1 MEILL
6 NILALLMGFAIVVI
20 SIPPVIKIAREK
32 KLYEPLDERKHHAR
46 DIPPFGGVAIFIG
59 FVISTIVATESY
71 VFESLKYIIA
81 SIILIFFIG
90 LKDDFLVIT
99 VKNKLIVQI
108 FAAVLLITLGNV
120 HFTNLHGIFGLYEIH
135 YFSTVFVSLFVMIG
149 IINAFN
155 LIDGIDGLASG
166 LAMLA
171 GTFFGVWFYLAGQIP
186 FSIMSFALV
195 GSLAGFFLFNVFGKQ
210 NKLFMGDAGS
220 LVIGLIVST
229 LVIKFN
235 EFNIIKTAPYA
246 INAAPAVSF
255 AVLTVPVIDTLR
267 VITIRLMQKKSPF
280 SPDRNHIHHKLLIIV
295 PNHFK
300 VTLILISVS
309 SFLIGFAL
317 FLNKISMNINIQIF
331 LIFSTGNLLSFIPA
345 ILTKRD
351 TIHKK
356 KTTKPARIRRHP
368 VRIIDVAVEKEPKE
382 IDNGTFS
389 CSIEG
394 EGISGSS
401 SAWYK

>member
-6 NILALLMGFAIVVI
+6 NILALSMGFAIVVI
-20 SIPPVIKIAREK
+20 SIPPVIKIARAK
-32 KLYEPLDERKHHAR
+32 KLYEPLDERKRHAR

-120 HFTNLHGIFGLYEIH
+120 HFTNLDGIFGLYEIH

-171 GTFFGVWFYLAGQIP
+171 GTFFGV
-186 FSIMSFALV
+186 
-195 GSLAGFFLFNVFGKQ
+195 
-210 NKLFMGDAGS
+210 
-220 LVIGLIVST
+220 
-229 LVIKFN
+229 
-235 EFNIIKTAPYA
+235 
-246 INAAPAVSF
+246 
-255 AVLTVPVIDTLR
+255 
-267 VITIRLMQKKSPF
+267 
-280 SPDRNHIHHKLLIIV
+280 
-295 PNHFK
+295 
-300 VTLILISVS
+300 
-309 SFLIGFAL
+309 
-317 FLNKISMNINIQIF
+317 
-331 LIFSTGNLLSFIPA
+331 
-345 ILTKRD
+345 
-351 TIHKK
+351 
-356 KTTKPARIRRHP
+356 
-368 VRIIDVAVEKEPKE
+368 
-382 IDNGTFS
+382 
-389 CSIEG
+389 
-394 EGISGSS
+394 
-401 SAWYK
+401 